1 MGEVVEV
8 LIPSKEQVRS
18 ARDAA
23 GLTQAQAAE
32 IVYVTSH
39 AWHYWEKGKRAM
51 PAGLWE
57 LFLIKTEVH
66 HD

>member
-1 MGEVVEV
+1 M
-8 LIPSKEQVRS
+8 IPTKDQVRS

-23 GLTQAQAAE
+23 GLTQAESAQ

-39 AWHYWEKGKRAM
+39 AWHYWETGKRAM
-51 PAGLWE
+51 PAAAWE
-57 LFLIKTEVH
+57 LFLIKTGVR